1 MGACGPRHRGVR
13 HYFQKLKSTPLYSVS
28 DCRLWRQTLAWW
40 ITKIVTALSHFGHF
54 HRGAVCRLHVVV
66 FSYIVLSHFEA
77 QFIKKKSFFV
87 HLDETLVMNLNWFP
101 RWCSSN
107 CNSSV
112 QHHDLTCL
120 NTGGSSVTSH
130 TFKTWTST
138 FFFTAKSR
146 AVKVKPA
153 QNQTIQ
159 SQFSCIFSGFGESFI
174 SFCSA
179 SPWSAKA
186 FVWVTPWSLLTY
198 DFFSRSQKTDLSDN
212 NDYFHWQTS
221 VTSATQRAF
230 HWRSANK

>member
-107 CNSSV
+107 CNIACSITIWYVWTLEVHQWHHTHLKLEPLRFSLLQKAEQLRWNQHKTKPFNPSFLAYFLVLVNLSFPSVLRLHDQPKPSS
-112 QHHDLTCL
+112 
-120 NTGGSSVTSH
+120 GSLHGLCSH
-130 TFKTWTST
+130 M
-138 FFFTAKSR
+138 
-146 AVKVKPA
+146 
-153 QNQTIQ
+153 
-159 SQFSCIFSGFGESFI
+159 I
-174 SFCSA
+174 SFHVLR
-179 SPWSAKA
+179 K
-186 FVWVTPWSLLTY
+186 
-198 DFFSRSQKTDLSDN
+198 
-212 NDYFHWQTS
+212 QT
-221 VTSATQRAF
+221 
-230 HWRSANK
+230 